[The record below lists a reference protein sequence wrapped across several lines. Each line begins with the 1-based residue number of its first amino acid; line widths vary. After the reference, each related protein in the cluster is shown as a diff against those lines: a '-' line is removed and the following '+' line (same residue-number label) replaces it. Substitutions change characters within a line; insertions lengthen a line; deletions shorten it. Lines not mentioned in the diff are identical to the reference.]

1 MTTLHVRSLALVIL
15 VANFTHF
22 GTAFAQNAPPRG
34 ELLTNPPQL
43 LGTYTGTGLID
54 NATDGAITRWLLK
67 RTFSPRCSVNVYQ
80 LQYET
85 VGGAGEPTTAS
96 GALMVPTGSDATC
109 QGSRPVVLYAHGKRN
124 LRQFNIANLSGGNY
138 EGMLL
143 ALALGGEGYIVV
155 APNYAG
161 YDTSTLGYHPF
172 LNWEQQAADMMDA
185 LTAARIA
192 LFTIGTAADQKL
204 FVTGYSEGGYVAM
217 ATHRALESAG
227 IPVTASAPM
236 SGPYALT
243 AFGDA
248 MFLGQVGAGA
258 VEEIAMLASSYQHAY
273 ANLYTSPTDMFEPEY
288 ASADTLFPATT
299 GVDNLVAEGLLPA
312 NAVFSSTAPTPE
324 LASVTPATR
333 PGALAGVF
341 KAGFGLEYLI
351 TNSYRLSY
359 IQDALANPDGGYPE
373 TTTYSP
379 PANSGNTLRVD
390 LKTNDLRSWAP
401 TAPVLLCG
409 GNMDPVV
416 FFFNTQLMQEYW
428 AVNAPESHVSVL
440 DVDGSGEPYRDLKG
454 EFAFTKKLVTWTEGK
469 SFVTANYHDLLVP
482 AFCIQ
487 AVRSFFDG
495 F

>member
-1 MTTLHVRSLALVIL
+1 MTTFNVRTLGLVLLI
-15 VANFTHF
+15 AHF
-22 GTAFAQNAPPRG
+22 SAAVAQNVPLRG
-34 ELLTNPPQL
+34 QLLTNPPTL
-43 LGTYTGTGLID
+43 LGTYTGSGLID
-54 NATDGAITRWLLK
+54 NATDGTISRWVLK
-67 RTFSPRCSVNVYQ
+67 EIFSPRCAVNVYQ

-96 GALMVPTGSDATC
+96 GALMIPTGSDAAC
-109 QGSRPVVLYAHGKRN
+109 QGSRPLVLYAHGKRD
-124 LRQFNIANLSGGNY
+124 LRAFNIANLSGGNY

-161 YDTSTLGYHPF
+161 YDTSTLPYHPF

-192 LFTIGTAADQKL
+192 FVSIGTTENQKL

-217 ATHRALESAG
+217 ATHRALEAAG

-248 MFLGQVGAGA
+248 MFMGQVGAGA
-258 VEEIAMLASSYQHAY
+258 VGEIAMLASSYQHAY
-273 ANLYTSPTDMFEPEY
+273 ANLYTDPTEVFEPQF

-299 GVDNLVAEGLLPA
+299 GIDNLVAAGLLPG
-312 NAVFSSTAPTPE
+312 NAVFSNTPPMPE
-324 LASVTPATR
+324 WASITPATT
-333 PGALAGVF
+333 PSALAGVF
-341 KAGFGLEYLI
+341 RSGFGPDPLI
-351 TNSYRLSY
+351 TNSYRMSY
-359 IQDALANPDGGYPE
+359 VQDAQLNPDGGYPE
-373 TTTYSP
+373 TTTFSP
-379 PANSGNTLRVD
+379 PANPGNTLRVD

-401 TAPVLLCG
+401 SAPVLLCG

-416 FFFNTQLMQEYW
+416 FFFNTRLMQEYW
-428 AVNAPESHVSVL
+428 AVNAPESLVSVL
-440 DVDGSGEPYRDLKG
+440 DVEGSS
-454 EFAFTKKLVTWTEGK
+454 AFKAAKKLLTWIEGK
-469 SFVTANYHDLLVP
+469 SYVMDNYHDVIVP

>member
-1 MTTLHVRSLALVIL
+1 MTTLNVRSLGLVIL
-15 VANFTHF
+15 GLLGFHIGSAI
-22 GTAFAQNAPPRG
+22 AQNTPLRG
-34 ELLTNPPQL
+34 QLLTNPPPL
-43 LGTYTGTGLID
+43 LGTYTGSGLID
-54 NATDGAITRWLLK
+54 SATDGAVTRWLLN
-67 RTFSPRCSVNVYQ
+67 RLFSPRCSINVYQ

-96 GALMVPTGSDATC
+96 GALMVPTGSDAAC
-109 QGSRPVVLYAHGKRN
+109 QGPRPIALYAHGKRD
-124 LRQFNIANLSGGNY
+124 LRQFNIANLTGGNY

-185 LTAARIA
+185 LTAARSA
-192 LFTIGTAADQKL
+192 LLTIGAADNQKL
-204 FVTGYSEGGYVAM
+204 FVTGYSEGGYVSM
-217 ATHRALESAG
+217 AAHRALESAG
-227 IPVTASAPM
+227 IPVTAAAPM
-236 SGPYALT
+236 SGPYALS

-273 ANLYTSPTDMFEPEY
+273 GNLYTSPTDVFEAKY
-288 ASADTLFPATT
+288 ASADTLFPTTT
-299 GVDNLVAEGLLPA
+299 GTANLVAEGLLPA
-312 NAVFSSTAPTPE
+312 NAVFSGTAPTPE
-324 LASVTPATR
+324 LASLTPATTPR
-333 PGALAGVF
+333 ALAGVF
-341 KAGFGLEYLI
+341 SAGFGPDNLI

-373 TTTYSP
+373 TTTFAPPVSP
-379 PANSGNTLRVD
+379 GNTLRVD

-416 FFFNTQLMQEYW
+416 FFFNTRLMQEYW
-428 AVNAPESHVSVL
+428 AVNAPSSSVSVL
-440 DVDGSGEPYRDLKG
+440 DVDGSGGPYRSLQE
-454 EFAFTKKLVTWTEGK
+454 EFATTKTLLNWIEGK
-469 SFVTANYHDLLVP
+469 SFVMANYHDLIVP

>member
-1 MTTLHVRSLALVIL
+1 MTTFNVRSLGLVIL
-15 VANFTHF
+15 FANFTHL
-22 GTAFAQNAPPRG
+22 GSAVAQNVALRG
-34 ELLTNPPQL
+34 QLLTNPPQL
-43 LGTYTGTGLID
+43 LGTYSGSGLIN
-54 NATDGAITRWLLK
+54 NATDGAVTRWLLK
-67 RTFSPRCSVNVYQ
+67 RIFSPRCDVNVYQ

-96 GALMVPTGSDATC
+96 GALMIPTGSDAAC
-109 QGSRPVVLYAHGKRN
+109 QGARPIALYAHGKRN
-124 LRQFNIANLSGGNY
+124 LRSFNIADLTGGNY

-172 LNWEQQAADMMDA
+172 LNWQQQAADMMDA
-185 LTAARIA
+185 LSAARVA
-192 LFTIGTAADQKL
+192 FLSIGAADNQKL

-236 SGPYALT
+236 SGPYALS

-273 ANLYTSPTDMFEPEY
+273 ANLYTNPTDVFEAKY
-288 ASADTLFPATT
+288 ASADALFPATT
-299 GVDNLVAEGLLPA
+299 GVDQLVAQGLLPA
-312 NAVFSSTAPTPE
+312 NAVFSNTAPTPE
-324 LASVTPATR
+324 LTSLTPATSPR
-333 PGALAGVF
+333 ALAGVF
-341 KAGFGLEYLI
+341 NSGFGPDNLI
-351 TNSYRLSY
+351 SNSYRLSY
-359 IQDALANPDGGYPE
+359 IQDALANPDGGFPE

-379 PANSGNTLRVD
+379 PASPGNTLRVD
-390 LKTNDLRSWAP
+390 LKSNDLRSWAP
-401 TAPVLLCG
+401 TAPTLLCG

-416 FFFNTQLMQEYW
+416 FFFNTRLMQEYW
-428 AVNAPESHVSVL
+428 SVNAPASPVSVL
-440 DVDGSGEPYRDLKG
+440 DVDGSGGPYPNLQG
-454 EFAFTKKLVTWTEGK
+454 EFAATKTLLRWIEGK
-469 SFVTANYHDLLVP
+469 SFVMDNYHDLIVP